1 MSYFF
6 CENSGSFAMFAAM
19 RRASSGVSKSSAA
32 VRWGA
37 GQIGNRCPLRSQTRF
52 SFFNGRYA
60 PPAALPITTL
70 FFFESETAGLM
81 FVRHRWPQSFPW
93 WLFGRFSREDAAAD
107 YECGHD

>member
-37 GQIGNRCPLRSQTRF
+37 GQIG
-52 SFFNGRYA
+52 A

-81 FVRHRWPQSFPW
+81 FVRHRWNSSNKRIGKRRTLG
-93 WLFGRFSREDAAAD
+93 WLSLP
-107 YECGHD
+107 